1 MSNVS
6 KIAKILLEKGHSFY
20 HFTDTR
26 NMPTIREHGLLS
38 MRTIR
43 ERNLIVAPG
52 GNDWSLDADKRSG
65 MDDFV
70 HLCFFREHPM
80 EYLAMKDGR
89 IQNSRFLRILPS
101 VLETPGTM
109 ITDKVANRA
118 DTWPRPAEEMVEKL
132 DLEVIY
138 QRTDWKDPRIQVRL
152 RTARL
157 CEILIPKVVPLNLI
171 RSVE

>member
-6 KIAKILLEKGHSFY
+6 KIAKILLEKGLSFY

-26 NMPTIREHGLLS
+26 NMPTIRAHGLLS

-70 HLCFFREHPM
+70 HLCFFKEHPM

-101 VLETPGTM
+101 VLETPGSM

-138 QRTDWKDPRIQVRL
+138 QRTDWKDPKIQVRL

-157 CEILIPKVVPLNLI
+157 CEILIPKAVPLNLI